1 MLNNNQCMKKEGMCE
16 GPRIGMLWQDKREWR
31 RVGRENVNYASTDIA
46 LSFEEI
52 VDSARVTVS
61 S

>member
-1 MLNNNQCMKKEGMCE
+1 MLNNDQCMKKEGMCE
-16 GPRIGMLWQDKREWR
+16 GPGIRLLWQDKRKWG
-31 RVGRENVNYASTDIA
+31 RVGRENANYASTDMA

-52 VDSARVTVS
+52 VDSVTVS

>member
-1 MLNNNQCMKKEGMCE
+1 MLNNNQLHEKEGMCE
-16 GPRIGMLWQDKREWR
+16 GPRIRMLWQDKRKWG
-31 RVGRENVNYASTDIA
+31 RVGRENANYASTDMA

-52 VDSARVTVS
+52 VDSVTVS